1 MPSERQNPHRYPKNA
16 IKSPCSRQMPSERQ
30 NPHRYP
36 KNAIKS
42 PCSRQMPSERRIR
55 TAGLPA
61 RHFCLKLPQ
70 HQEKI

>member
-1 MPSERQNPHRYPKNA
+1 MPSERQKPR
-16 IKSPCSRQMPSERQ
+16 
-30 NPHRYP
+30 RYP

-61 RHFCLKLPQ
+61 CHFCLKPPQ